1 MTDLSRVACI
11 TGGVFLAAG
20 LAAFS
25 RPAWC
30 RERARRFPRSVLAGG
45 ILTVIDM
52 IWVALIVHG
61 AALGRF
67 EFLKPWIYPAA
78 GVAAA
83 AIIFLMD
90 DLLAARAFGGLLLLA
105 GNPVLLAARWA
116 PTPWRLVM
124 PTLVYIWVLAGMI
137 LVLSPWR
144 LRKALERLGGDR
156 GWRLAGVTL
165 GVIGF
170 GVLVLALT
178 VY

>member
-1 MTDLSRVACI
+1 M
-11 TGGVFLAAG
+11 
-20 LAAFS
+20 
-25 RPAWC
+25 
-30 RERARRFPRSVLAGG
+30 
-45 ILTVIDM
+45 
-52 IWVALIVHG
+52 
-61 AALGRF
+61 
-67 EFLKPWIYPAA
+67 
-78 GVAAA
+78 

-90 DLLAARAFGGLLLLA
+90 ELLAARAFGGLLLLA

-170 GVLVLALT
+170 VVLVLALNSLGDDDGG
-178 VY
+178 